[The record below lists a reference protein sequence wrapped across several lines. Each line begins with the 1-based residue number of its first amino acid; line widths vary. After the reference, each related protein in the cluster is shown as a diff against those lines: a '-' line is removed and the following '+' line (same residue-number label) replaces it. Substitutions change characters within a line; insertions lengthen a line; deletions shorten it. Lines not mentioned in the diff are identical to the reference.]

1 MMMKNF
7 LWLAIYL
14 HYQPYNESVIAS
26 RKIQKTEEK
35 VKEREREREREERKS
50 LWERGGVNSGGE
62 VIRVFDYKNFCVPIR
77 YL

>member
-35 VKEREREREREERKS
+35 VKERERERERRERVC
-50 LWERGGVNSGGE
+50 EREGE
-62 VIRVFDYKNFCVPIR
+62 
-77 YL
+77 

>member
-35 VKEREREREREERKS
+35 VKEREREREKERRERVCER
-50 LWERGGVNSGGE
+50 EGE
-62 VIRVFDYKNFCVPIR
+62 
-77 YL
+77 